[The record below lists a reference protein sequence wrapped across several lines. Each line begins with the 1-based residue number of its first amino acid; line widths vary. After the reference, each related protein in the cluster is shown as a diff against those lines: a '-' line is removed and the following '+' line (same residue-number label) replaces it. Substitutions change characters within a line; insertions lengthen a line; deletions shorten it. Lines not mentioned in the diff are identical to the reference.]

1 MAIVEDGNP
10 ILESQSP
17 FFLQWRSTRPGRVS
31 WTKDDVVS
39 LATSM
44 KNNLPVEVV
53 SVISDPNYKGGALI
67 NLKNPMARPSANE
80 LAKNHIWLL
89 PFVKD
94 SPSKVPS
101 GYYMCDAFLML
112 DFLLGKKL
120 FRPKPGVETRAGLA
134 SEEAVKAKRCLGSL
148 RYLWRNSTSSH
159 DPYILEMKSFLQA
172 SPLQGERRRRRRR
185 AAEDEEEEESE
196 ALQDE
201 SDGEG
206 EEAEPLQ
213 NEPAGDC
220 HDGSDNESTGTPC
233 DSPPAA
239 EGQDSPVSLTAS
251 TRRLGDSP
259 PSEKEEVD
267 LRDSQVSSGWLGKF
281 YAAYGGNNPR
291 CKLPDPELDGE
302 SIKSVEDDA
311 MPDLQGDMLPI
322 REILDVIQASLS
334 SNGLF
339 GEHPMMPDY
348 LDYCDK
354 ALTKHG
360 SCVGDTLASR
370 QHFHEWIYTQKAEDS
385 PSPSAPAECKPKK
398 ESGGAA
404 ISEAFKLMNMDARK
418 ATELDGEHI
427 ITPATKKPRLTDSVE
442 MNLSITPPPPVERQS
457 VKAMAKIKKESKAAP
472 SQTCSGER
480 TTRFRD
486 YNLEGLPHEALPFK
500 GMDYKGKHSYT
511 VALGDAA
518 LEVLCKVQAYVVKR
532 PRDGTERP
540 GVAQV
545 LWKRHGGPIKAWDEA
560 KSRAGL

>member
-1 MAIVEDGNP
+1 
-10 ILESQSP
+10 
-17 FFLQWRSTRPGRVS
+17 
-31 WTKDDVVS
+31 
-39 LATSM
+39 
-44 KNNLPVEVV
+44 
-53 SVISDPNYKGGALI
+53 
-67 NLKNPMARPSANE
+67 
-80 LAKNHIWLL
+80 
-89 PFVKD
+89 
-94 SPSKVPS
+94 
-101 GYYMCDAFLML
+101 MCDAFLML

-233 DSPPAA
+233 KLAWMSMFFDVLCLSVCVCVSLALILWSGFGVLKFNGSRGDSPPAA

-281 YAAYGGNNPR
+281 YAAYGGDNPR

-339 GEHPMMPDY
+339 GE
-348 LDYCDK
+348 
-354 ALTKHG
+354 
-360 SCVGDTLASR
+360 
-370 QHFHEWIYTQKAEDS
+370 
-385 PSPSAPAECKPKK
+385 
-398 ESGGAA
+398 
-404 ISEAFKLMNMDARK
+404 
-418 ATELDGEHI
+418 
-427 ITPATKKPRLTDSVE
+427 
-442 MNLSITPPPPVERQS
+442 
-457 VKAMAKIKKESKAAP
+457 
-472 SQTCSGER
+472 
-480 TTRFRD
+480 
-486 YNLEGLPHEALPFK
+486 
-500 GMDYKGKHSYT
+500 
-511 VALGDAA
+511 
-518 LEVLCKVQAYVVKR
+518 
-532 PRDGTERP
+532 
-540 GVAQV
+540 
-545 LWKRHGGPIKAWDEA
+545 
-560 KSRAGL
+560 